1 MTINFKQLGPEFLVM
16 KPVISTCCFVF
27 QQIKETGGLKK
38 LVALITDQP
47 PPDDE
52 PKGAKGGEK
61 KAGSRAAK
69 KSAKGDC
76 EYYFY
81 TCIPC
86 NEVTMVYSTPDKKGP
101 Q

>member
-1 MTINFKQLGPEFLVM
+1 M

-76 EYYFY
+76 EYFFLHVYHVMRLQWY
-81 TCIPC
+81 TVLQIRRGHRDSLGMIFHISP
-86 NEVTMVYSTPDKKGP
+86 
-101 Q
+101 